1 MRVEMKPVR
10 LWATTTP
17 DVYKELLTYLA
28 TTVDISTGAKVKL
41 GDFVE
46 MAVIEK
52 LEREQK
58 RLAKAAAKKEIKGSL

>member
-1 MRVEMKPVR
+1 MKPVR

-17 DVYKELLTYLA
+17 EVYKELLTYLA
-28 TTVDISTGAKVKL
+28 NTVNVRNGSKMKL

-46 MAVIEK
+46 LAVIEK

-58 RLAKAAAKKEIKGSL
+58 RLAKEAAKKHNKEI